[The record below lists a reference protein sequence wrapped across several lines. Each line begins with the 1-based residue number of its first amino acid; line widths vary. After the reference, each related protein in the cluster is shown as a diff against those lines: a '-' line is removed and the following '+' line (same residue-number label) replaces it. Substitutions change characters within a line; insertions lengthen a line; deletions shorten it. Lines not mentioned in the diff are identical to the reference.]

1 MKYEKICTKSK
12 LWDEDK
18 SNTQYSVKKI
28 GRKCSFN
35 TSEVKFWGMSVHI
48 ATDIVCTVICKQP
61 CLTQSYMLYKGSVLQ
76 QLRGQNTQKKV
87 ILNKICTTEVCEMML
102 TQ

>member
-1 MKYEKICTKSK
+1 
-12 LWDEDK
+12 
-18 SNTQYSVKKI
+18 
-28 GRKCSFN
+28 
-35 TSEVKFWGMSVHI
+35 MSVHI

-76 QLRGQNTQKKV
+76 QLRGQNTKKNV